1 MENHLKFMEIYELFL
16 IYWTFVQFE
25 IYGNL

>member
-16 IYWTFVQFE
+16 IYCTFVEFE